1 MPPSSLWAS
10 STPHFVGLDGR
21 HLAGGVGVDQVVALD
36 AAGLA
41 PAVLGVQHIL
51 QGCIQ
56 LAVDS
61 GFQPCPAVRQAGFF
75 FTPNVGTNTG
85 KVCLFRVQDIVDT
98 VIQAGPNRNDFV
110 IGHYTASRTS
120 RHTCCTNS
128 DAAWISARVASP
140 RALA

>member
-1 MPPSSLWAS
+1 M
-10 STPHFVGLDGR
+10 
-21 HLAGGVGVDQVVALD
+21 VALD

-41 PAVLGVQHIL
+41 PAVLGAQHIV

-61 GFQPCPAVRQAGFF
+61 SFQPCPTVWQAGFF
-75 FTPNVGTNTG
+75 FIPDVGTNTG
-85 KVCLFRVQDIVDT
+85 KVCLFRVQYIVDT

-128 DAAWISARVASP
+128 DAAWIAARVASP